1 MKENNSGL
9 SRRDFLKITGTLAVG
24 ATLINPA
31 FSKVFSGSMPAGSSA
46 FDFFKELSG
55 LDKQTIDKLL
65 AIALSKGG
73 DYADVFA
80 DYSLN
85 NSIRLEDRIIKSAS
99 RNISAGVGI
108 RVLKGDQTGYA
119 YSEDMNFESLKNAAL
134 TAASIANESN
144 KTVAINVSRQT
155 VKNYYEVSMPLKEA
169 DLEYKIKLL
178 KEAEAKAFETDKRVV
193 KANVS
198 FVDSERFIVVANS
211 ENVLMEDYQPLIR
224 FNVNV
229 VAEEG
234 SNRQST
240 GVSGGGRIGME
251 YFKKVRS
258 HTQIA
263 QEAVERVLLLLQ
275 AKNAPAGPMPIVL
288 SPGDSGILL
297 HEAIGHP
304 LEADFN
310 RKGTSAYSGR
320 VGQKVASELCTVY
333 DGGTI
338 TNDRGSI
345 NFDDEA
351 ITSNKS
357 TLIEKGI
364 LKGYMHDRISANYF
378 KVKPSGN
385 GRRESYK
392 YYPIPRMTVTYL
404 ENGTSSPEEIISSIK
419 KGIYCKA
426 FSGGQVDIS
435 NGDFVFNPT
444 LAFMI
449 EDGKITHPV
458 KNFTL
463 IGNGPDVLTK
473 VTMVGN
479 DFKFS
484 DGMWTCGKGQSVPV
498 GVGLPTV
505 KVSEITVGGMK
516 S

>member
-1 MKENNSGL
+1 MNDSNSGL

-24 ATLINPA
+24 ATLVNPVL
-31 FSKVFSGSMPAGSSA
+31 SKVFAGQPAGMSSSYE
-46 FDFFKELSG
+46 FFKQLGG
-55 LDKQTIDKLL
+55 LDKETINKLL

-73 DYADVFA
+73 DYADLYA
-80 DYSLN
+80 DYAIN
-85 NSIRLEDRIIKSAS
+85 NSVTLEDRIIKSAS
-99 RNISAGVGI
+99 KNINAGVGI

-119 YSEDMNFESLKNAAL
+119 YSEDLSFESLRNAAL
-134 TAASIANESN
+134 MAANIANSGSRPLSL
-144 KTVAINVSRQT
+144 NVT
-155 VKNYYEVSMPLKEA
+155 DTKVKNYYELSVPLKDM
-169 DLEYKIKLL
+169 DLDYKIRLL
-178 KEAEAKAFETDKRVV
+178 REAEARAFDTDKRVIRV
-193 KANVS
+193 YGN
-198 FVDSERFIVVANS
+198 FLDSERYIVVANS

-224 FNVNV
+224 FNLAAI
-229 VAEEG
+229 AEEG
-234 SNRQST
+234 GNRQS
-240 GVSGGGRIGME
+240 GRISGGGRIGME

-258 HTQIA
+258 HTKMA
-263 QEAVERVLLLLQ
+263 EEAVAQALLLLT
-275 AKNAPAGPMPIVL
+275 AKNAPSGPMPVVL

-338 TNDRGSI
+338 PNDRGSI

-351 ITSNKS
+351 VASNKT
-357 TLIEKGI
+357 TLIENGI
-364 LKGYMHDRISANYF
+364 LRSYMHDRISANFY
-378 KVKPSGN
+378 KVKQTGN

-404 ENGTSSPEEIISSIK
+404 ENGKSDPEEIIASIK
-419 KGIYCKA
+419 KGIYCKT
-426 FSGGQVDIS
+426 FSGGEVDIS

-449 EDGKITHPV
+449 EDGKMTYPV

-505 KVSEITVGGMK
+505 KVSEITVGGM
-516 S
+516 

>member
-9 SRRDFLKITGTLAVG
+9 SRRDFLKLSGTLAVG
-24 ATLINPA
+24 ATLINPSLQKVLAKTLPPEGSA
-31 FSKVFSGSMPAGSSA
+31 FSLFN
-46 FDFFKELSG
+46 ELSG
-55 LDKQTIDKLL
+55 LDKQTIDKLIS
-65 AIALSKGG
+65 IALSKGG
-73 DYADVFA
+73 DYADLFA
-80 DYSLN
+80 DYSIN
-85 NSIRLEDRIIKSAS
+85 NSIRLEDKIIKSAS
-99 RNISAGVGI
+99 KSISAGIGI

-134 TAASIANESN
+134 TAANIANESSKN
-144 KTVAINVSRQT
+144 AAINVSKQA
-155 VKNYYEVSMPLKEA
+155 VKNYYNISIPLKDA
-169 DLEYKIKLL
+169 DLDYKIKLL
-178 KEAEAKAFETDKRVV
+178 KEAEAKAFEADKRVIKV
-193 KANVS
+193 NVN

-224 FNVNV
+224 FGVNV
-229 VAEEG
+229 VAEENG
-234 SNRQST
+234 NRQST
-240 GVSGGGRIGME
+240 GVSGGGRIGLE
-251 YFKKVRS
+251 YFKKVKS

-263 QEAVERVLLLLQ
+263 QESVERVLLLLK
-275 AKNAPAGPMPIVL
+275 AKDAPAGPMPIVL

-320 VGQKVASELCTVY
+320 IGQKVASELCTVY

-338 TNDRGSI
+338 PNDRGSI

-351 ITSNKS
+351 ISSNKT
-357 TLIEKGI
+357 TLIENGI

-404 ENGTSSPEEIISSIK
+404 ENGTSSPEEIIASIK

-449 EDGKITHPV
+449 EDGKMTYPV

>member
-1 MKENNSGL
+1 MSDNFSGL

-24 ATLINPA
+24 ATLANPVLN
-31 FSKVFSGSMPAGSSA
+31 KVLAREALTGRASSYE
-46 FDFFKELSG
+46 FFKTLCG
-55 LDKQTIDKLL
+55 LDNLTINKLL
-65 AIALSKGG
+65 SIALSKGG
-73 DYADVFA
+73 DYADLYA
-80 DYSLN
+80 DYSI
-85 NSIRLEDRIIKSAS
+85 NSSILLEDRIIKNAS
-99 RNISAGVGI
+99 RNISAGIGI

-119 YSEDMNFESLKNAAL
+119 YSEDMTFESLKNAAL
-134 TAASIANESN
+134 TAASIANETGKSF
-144 KTVAINVSRQT
+144 TANVTNQK
-155 VKNYYEVSMPLKEA
+155 VKNYYEISLPIAEV
-169 DLEYKIKLL
+169 DLDEKIRLL
-178 KEAEAKAFETDKRVV
+178 KDSESAAFRKDKRITKVS
-193 KANVS
+193 ANML
-198 FVDSERFIVVANS
+198 DSERFIVVANS
-211 ENVLMEDYQPLIR
+211 ENVLMEDYQPLMR
-224 FNVNV
+224 YNVSV
-229 VAEEG
+229 IAEEDG
-234 SNRQST
+234 KRQS
-240 GVSGGGRIGME
+240 GRMSGGGRIGME
-251 YFKKVRS
+251 YFRKVKS
-258 HTQIA
+258 SA
-263 QEAVERVLLLLQ
+263 KLAEEAVEQALLLLR
-275 AKNAPAGPMPIVL
+275 AKNAPAGPMPVVL

-320 VGQKVASELCTVY
+320 IGQKVASELCTVY

-338 TNDRGSI
+338 PNDRGSI

-351 ITSNKS
+351 VTSNKT

-364 LKGYMHDRISANYF
+364 LKDYMHDRISAGYY
-378 KVKPSGN
+378 KVKQTGN

-404 ENGTSSPEEIISSIK
+404 ENGSSDPEEIISSIK
-419 KGIYCKA
+419 KGVYCKT

-449 EDGKITHPV
+449 EDGKMTYPV

-505 KVSEITVGGMK
+505 KVSEITVGGM
-516 S
+516 